1 MLIAPWG
8 GLWYYSI
15 WNTQMID
22 DKGDEIICRAEKNKL
37 LPLMIKMGEAMNTRI
52 QNNFSNPS
60 GYCGWQIFADGRW
73 VGNGF
78 YS

>member
-15 WNTQMID
+15 WNAQMID

-52 QNNFSNPS
+52 QNNFSNTPKRLLWMADI
-60 GYCGWQIFADGRW
+60 CRWQ
-73 VGNGF
+73 VGG
-78 YS
+78 

>member
-1 MLIAPWG
+1 
-8 GLWYYSI
+8 
-15 WNTQMID
+15 MID

-52 QNNFSNPS
+52 QKKKSSS

-73 VGNGF
+73 VGNCF

>member
-15 WNTQMID
+15 WNAQMID

-37 LPLMIKMGEAMNTRI
+37 LPMMVKMGEGDENK
-52 QNNFSNPS
+52 NSK
-60 GYCGWQIFADGRW
+60 
-73 VGNGF
+73 
-78 YS
+78 